1 MKNALAVALG
11 AAALA
16 ISPLSPID
24 AQQGAASGACRISGR
39 ATSATTPLPG
49 VTVIV
54 QSDGAVKSATS
65 TDPDGTYHVILPAG
79 TYRLSAELT
88 GFARIERDLSI
99 TDTSCAQTVDL
110 QLALAPRQP
119 TAQSAS
125 RGTGPAPAATTA
137 AAGRSDQPVTLANGR
152 GGAPGANG
160 TTAGRGQRF
169 ETLAV
174 QTQAGAA
181 AGLEVNP
188 PEREAEAAALLLPPG
203 FSTEGPTQAVAITG
217 NMASLDRGM
226 LNDRLEA
233 IGRGEF
239 DPVTGEFAQGFAPG
253 GQGGFGGGFGGPG
266 GPGGF
271 GGRGGP
277 GGPGGPGGGRGGP
290 GGPGGFALG
299 GRGGRQNTYSF
310 TGNYTFGGSVLDSA
324 PYQLH
329 PDSPVTQRP
338 YTRNTFGGTVGG
350 PVKIRHLYDG
360 TRRTNFM
367 LTYSGNH
374 GANLFDQYATVPT
387 EAMRAGDFSSA
398 GVAIVIPATGQPF
411 AGNQIPASQ
420 MSATALAL
428 LPYIPSPNL
437 TGTNRNFHYVT
448 TTSSA
453 TDNINLRV
461 TQNFTPNVAGRGG
474 RGGAGGG
481 GGRGFGGPSGRGG
494 GRGAQQGTS
503 VSMTAQVQYRRN
515 DNDQTNVFPTLGGT
529 STGSSLAVPVTLNIV
544 HKRILHNITVNFSR
558 TRSSSFNRYAF
569 VNDVTGAAGIAGVST
584 DPFDWGLP
592 QLSFSSLSSLRDVTP
607 SRRTDSRLTM
617 GYGWTHPSQKHTLRA
632 GGDFRLDNTN
642 SQTDSNANGAFV
654 FTGLYSAGGTS
665 TIRAGGLD
673 FADFLLGLPQ
683 EASLQYGPGDVKLRG
698 KSLSAYLQDDWRKSA
713 TLTFN
718 LGVRYE
724 LLWPYVEQNG
734 QMVNLDVN
742 SNFTAAVPVLSGA
755 TGPFSGKFT
764 KGLIDLDTNNV
775 APRVGFA
782 WRIKPGTILRGG
794 YGISYNS
801 GSYSTIARQLVGQ
814 PPFAVTNTSI
824 GVAGSPLLFS
834 DPFIAALPDETTNTY
849 GVDSTY
855 GLGLVQTWNTD
866 LSRDFRQAWN
876 VSAGYTETRGSSLD
890 IVRAPNR
897 DPNGLRIE
905 GVQPFLWETS
915 EGSSILH
922 AGSFRLRRR
931 PVKGIGFG
939 ASYTLARSRDNASSL
954 GGGGTV
960 VAQNDQDLNA
970 EWGLSSFDRRHQLTA
985 DTSIELPFGPNRPW
999 LKGGGLWAGLLRDW
1013 RLTTTYT
1020 WQSGTPLTARV
1031 LASVSDVLRG
1041 TNGTL
1046 RADYN
1051 GERIQLAGPTIDQF
1065 FNTSAFSVPAPGLFG
1080 NSARNLIIGPDSRQ
1094 LNAQFSRDVR
1104 MGGNRSVTL
1113 QLNATNLLNMV
1124 NYATVDTVVN
1134 SPTFGQVLSVRPM
1147 RSMQFTMRFRF

>member
-1 MKNALAVALG
+1 MKSAWAVVVG
-11 AAALA
+11 AAVLA
-16 ISPLSPID
+16 IGPLNPID
-24 AQQGAASGACRISGR
+24 AQQGAVAGACRISGK
-39 ATSATTPLPG
+39 ATSGTTPLPG
-49 VTVIV
+49 VSVTV
-54 QSDGAVKSATS
+54 QADGAVKGATS
-65 TDPDGTYHVILPAG
+65 TDTDGTYHVNLPTG
-79 TYRLSAELT
+79 SYRLGAELT
-88 GFARIERDLSI
+88 GFAKVERDLSV
-99 TDTSCAQTVDL
+99 TDATCTQTVDL
-110 QLALAPRQP
+110 QLALGPRQP
-119 TAQSAS
+119 VAQTAS
-125 RGTGPAPAATTA
+125 RGAAAAPAEAGAGSGRSSQPTA
-137 AAGRSDQPVTLANGR
+137 AVNGR
-152 GGAPGANG
+152 GGGSG
-160 TTAGRGQRF
+160 TSGTAAGRGQRF

-188 PEREAEAAALLLPPG
+188 PERETEAAALLLPPG
-203 FSTEGPTQAVAITG
+203 FSTEGPTQAVAING

-239 DPVTGEFAQGFAPG
+239 DPVTGEFAQGFGPG
-253 GQGGFGGGFGGPG
+253 AQGGFGGVFGGPD
-266 GPGGF
+266 GGF

-277 GGPGGPGGGRGGP
+277 GGPGGRGGP
-290 GGPGGFALG
+290 GGPGPFVLA

-310 TGNYTFGGSVLDSA
+310 TSNYTFGGSVLDSA

-338 YTRNTFGGTVGG
+338 YTRNIYGGTVGG
-350 PVKIRHLYDG
+350 PVKIRHIYDG
-360 TRRTNFM
+360 TRRTNFI
-367 LTYSGNH
+367 LSYSGNH

-387 EAMRAGDFSSA
+387 DAMRAGDFSSA
-398 GVAIVIPATGQPF
+398 GAAIINPATGQPF
-411 AGNQIPASQ
+411 AGNQIPAAQ

-437 TGTNRNFHYVT
+437 TDTSRNFHYVT
-448 TTSSA
+448 TTSSS

-461 TQNFTPNVAGRGG
+461 THNFTPNVAGRGG
-474 RGGAGGG
+474 RGGPGG
-481 GGRGFGGPSGRGG
+481 GGRVFAGGPGGRAGRGV
-494 GRGAQQGTS
+494 QQGTS
-503 VSMTAQVQYRRN
+503 VSMTAQLQYRRN
-515 DNDQTNVFPTLGGT
+515 DNDQTNVFPALGGT
-529 STGSSLAVPVTLNIV
+529 TTGSNLAVPVTLNIV
-544 HKRILHNITVNFSR
+544 HKRMMHNISVNFSR
-558 TRSSSFNRYAF
+558 TESSSFNRYAF
-569 VNDVTGAAGIAGVST
+569 VDDVTGAAGIAGVSS

-592 QLSFSSLSSLRDVTP
+592 QLSFSSLSSLHDVTP

-632 GGDFRLDNTN
+632 GADFRLDDTN

-654 FTGLYSAGGTS
+654 FTGLYSSGGAS
-665 TIRAGGLD
+665 VIRARGLD
-673 FADFLLGLPQ
+673 FADFLLGFPQ
-683 EASLQYGPGDVKLRG
+683 QASLQYGPGNVKLRG
-698 KSLSAYLQDDWRKSA
+698 KSLSAYIQDDWRKSA

-724 LLWPYVEQNG
+724 LLWPYVEENG

-742 SNFTAAVPVLSGA
+742 SDFTAAVPVLAGA
-755 TGPFSGKFT
+755 SGPFSGRFS
-764 KGLIDLDTNNV
+764 KGLIDLDANNV

-782 WRIKPGTILRGG
+782 WRLKPGTILRGG

-849 GVDSTY
+849 GVDSNY
-855 GLGLVQTWNTD
+855 GLGLVQTWNAD

-876 VSAGYTETRGSSLD
+876 VSVGYTQTRGSSLD

-897 DPNGLRIE
+897 DPDGLRIE

-922 AGSFRLRRR
+922 AGTFRARRR

-999 LKGGGLWAGLLRDW
+999 LNGGGLWAGLLRDW
-1013 RLTTTYT
+1013 RLSTTYT

-1046 RADYN
+1046 RADYD
-1051 GERIQLAGPTIDQF
+1051 GDRIQLAGPTIDQF

-1080 NSARNLIIGPDSRQ
+1080 NSARNLIIGPGSRQ
-1094 LNAQFSRDVR
+1094 LNAQVARDVR
-1104 MGGNRSVTL
+1104 MGGNRAVTL

-1147 RSMQFTMRFRF
+1147 RSMQFTLRFRF